1 MINRDDNLPPE
12 KGESLKE
19 KLDRRK
25 LDVELRQEN
34 KEDSKFRKNTT
45 EQLEKI
51 SETLSKNDSSQKEK
65 LDKRKSDDKKEKD
78 KKTDDEFKKNINK
91 KIDKFESNVAKLTNA
106 ISKDKEKDTKEIN
119 RISEEISILTKR
131 KENTKKKVN
140 AVNVLTGDVGLS
152 DLIKKQIQGAIL
164 KTKGR
169 DALKQNI
176 IKTKRKENI
185 KKTIAEKGY
194 IKGIATLIRD
204 NKLDKKYKEQ
214 QSKLNRDLL
223 KNKVE
228 ENKKQ
233 NNLNKLDKSSKN
245 LSDLKDD
252 VNSISL
258 NQEKMNDAVDKLT
271 GKIDDFISDNRPKSE
286 PVKQET
292 DISRATYDDK
302 EHKWNTK
309 SQKIPVKPV
318 KNNQNGNSN
327 GSPDIDI
334 DLDDDRKKSKRQRR
348 IDRLKK
354 ANRMSKLS
362 SVGRSLVSPKML
374 GAGAVV
380 ASGMYIG
387 DSLLDNYEQ
396 YQMSDNEA
404 GRNDAVAKS
413 VGGVAGAVTGGIV
426 GAKALGTAGL
436 IGGSVVPG
444 LGNLAGLVGGSV
456 TGGAAGAALGY
467 YMGEGVGDY
476 IENMWTGPL
485 EKIPDS
491 KRNNPF
497 TIHEYLNGALIPEL
511 YKSLEMEQDPKKRE
525 DIEKGI
531 GEYEDLAKKILD
543 PESLKKWM
551 QIKLDD
557 NKLAT
562 ADVSTKVTY
571 LNELMGQF
579 SYNENYFNAGKDVI
593 DSVSKNTGTI
603 DKYVGRFDEFIFGKK
618 SKDESDKKNLES
630 ANELTKFNE
639 ANTLGKDGK
648 SIELSLNSSKNFET
662 LVGSGLVSDD
672 WGSNSIKDV
681 SKLNQLPLSV
691 LKDLKENGSLDDSS
705 TKALNKL
712 INDKS
717 KAQSKKEEINPEKV
731 APITTSTTKLT
742 STTDGESDK
751 KKVIDKKTPTLK
763 GIVGVEDNSNGVLN
777 NTDSNIKNQ
786 NEEDVEK
793 LAEDSYKAE
802 QDLIDFLNNNPYD
815 DLNSVDSEVT
825 IDGITQKIKM
835 FKDGTLNKKLADL
848 REKVLDSRRNY
859 NDAKM
864 VILANSNDKDYLAQH
879 GIYKNSKDASQGAV
893 GNQFGPKISDDEFY
907 YKQMSKDLENLNKK
921 TGGNRSLSGSGSGAS
936 GSTGFNGGSGSSFE
950 TGALGQS
957 SEKDLSVP
965 TSYEGLG
972 GMSAQFESG
981 GRGSSAVGWDSTGG
995 TSYGKYQIATKTGTM
1010 KRFMD
1015 FLQSANPQAYQA
1027 LSQAGPADAGKT
1039 GKFAQVWQQIAKDGT
1054 LGTSEYDFIK
1064 KTHYDVG
1071 VSGIRNSNLKGMLG
1085 SSKALQE
1092 VMWSTSVQHGGGG
1105 ASSIFNDVYKDG
1117 MSETDLIKAI
1127 YAKRSTKF
1135 GSSTA
1140 EVRASVINRFGREQK
1155 LALGIQSQP
1164 TGNGNASGGVMA
1176 SNGTTGT
1183 STGATGTATGKEPTL
1198 TNNSVTPKQ
1207 PIGEDAMVNKTGTK
1221 DAPIS
1226 VDNDTKTMVSQLK
1239 QPQQQSG
1246 GNNVAVINSGGSS
1259 NGGGNTVSNSSFG
1272 QKTPDPVLM
1281 YAALNK

>member
-1 MINRDDNLPPE
+1 MINRNSNVQPEKE

-25 LDVELRQEN
+25 LNEEMKQEN
-34 KEDSKFRKNTT
+34 KEDSKFRKQTT
-45 EQLEKI
+45 EKLEKI
-51 SETLSKNDSSQKEK
+51 SETLTKNATSEKEK
-65 LDKRKSDDKKEKD
+65 LDKRKAEEKKDKD
-78 KKTDDEFKKNINK
+78 KKSDDDFKKSINK
-91 KIDKFESNVAKLTNA
+91 KIDKFEANIAKMTSA

-131 KENTKKKVN
+131 KDNIKKKVN

-176 IKTKRKENI
+176 IKTKRNENI

-233 NNLNKLDKSSKN
+233 RNIDKLEKSSKN
-245 LSDLKDD
+245 LSELKDD

-271 GKIDDFISDNRPKSE
+271 GKIDDFISSNKPE

-292 DISRATYDDK
+292 DITRATYDNK
-302 EHKWNTK
+302 EHKWSEAK
-309 SQKIPVKPV
+309 QKVPVKPI
-318 KNNQNGNSN
+318 KNNGNGN
-327 GSPDIDI
+327 GSGMPDIDI

-348 IDRLKK
+348 LDRLKK

-362 SVGRSLVSPKML
+362 SFGKSLVSPKAL

-444 LGNLAGLVGGSV
+444 IGNLAGLAGGAV

-467 YMGEGVGDY
+467 YMGEKVGDY

-497 TIHEYLNGALIPEL
+497 TINEYLNGALLPEL
-511 YKSLEMEQDPKKRE
+511 YKSLELEQDPKKRE

-531 GEYEDLAKKILD
+531 GEYEDLAKKILQPD
-543 PESLKKWM
+543 SLKKWM
-551 QIKLDD
+551 ETKLDD

-562 ADVSTKVTY
+562 ADVNSKVSY
-571 LNELMGQF
+571 LNDLMSQF
-579 SYNENYFNAGKDVI
+579 SYNDNYYNAGKDVI
-593 DSVSKNTGTI
+593 DSVAKNTGTI
-603 DKYVGRFDEFIFGKK
+603 DKYTGKIDEFIFGKK
-618 SKDESDKKNLES
+618 SKDASDKKNLDN
-630 ANELTKFNE
+630 ANELTKFNS
-639 ANTLGKDGK
+639 ANNLGKDGK
-648 SIELSLNSSKNFET
+648 AIELSLNSSKNFET
-662 LVGSGLVSDD
+662 LTKSGIVSDD

-691 LKDLKENGSLDDSS
+691 LQDLKENGSLDDNAMKIVD
-705 TKALNKL
+705 KAISEKAKL
-712 INDKS
+712 Q
-717 KAQSKKEEINPEKV
+717 AKKEETNPEKV
-731 APITTSTTKLT
+731 APTVTPTTKLT
-742 STTDGESDK
+742 STSDGDSEK
-751 KKVIDKKTPTLK
+751 KKVLDKKTPTLK
-763 GIVGVEDNSNGVLN
+763 GIAGVGDNSNGVLN
-777 NTDSNIKNQ
+777 NTDSNVKNQ

-793 LAEDSYKAE
+793 LAEESYKAE
-802 QDLIDFLNNNPYD
+802 QDLINFLNNNPYD

-825 IDGITQKIKM
+825 IDGIAQKIKM

-864 VILANSNDKDYLAQH
+864 VILSNSNDKDYLAQH

-907 YKQMSKDLENLNKK
+907 YKQMSKDLESLNKK
-921 TGGNRSLSGSGSGAS
+921 TGGNRTLSGSGSGAS
-936 GSTGFNGGSGSSFE
+936 GSTGFNGSSGSSFE

-1015 FLQSANPQAYQA
+1015 FLQSTNPQAYQA
-1027 LSQAGPADAGKT
+1027 LAQAGPADAGKT
-1039 GKFAQVWQQIAKDGT
+1039 GKFAQVWQQLAKDGT

-1071 VSGIRNSNLKGMLG
+1071 VAGLRNSNLKGMLG

-1092 VMWSTSVQHGGGG
+1092 VMWSTAVQHGGGG
-1105 ASSIFNDVYKDG
+1105 ASSIFNDVYQDG
-1117 MSETDLIKAI
+1117 MSEADLIKAI

-1164 TGNGNASGGVMA
+1164 SGGGNASGGTMA
-1176 SNGTTGT
+1176 STGG
-1183 STGATGTATGKEPTL
+1183 SSGVSTGKEPTL
-1198 TNNSVTPKQ
+1198 TNNSVTPKT

-1246 GNNVAVINSGGSS
+1246 GNNVAVINSGGSN

-1272 QKTPDPVLM
+1272 QKSPDPVLM